1 MTTPLDVERK
11 TSGRGRGKPR
21 DNLGVTM
28 VIPETRRK
36 INMSADLVRFVD
48 SISRDKS
55 IEKELVFTDLEQAVA
70 SAVRKQ
76 FDQADEVLVHIDRL
90 TGEISATRNE
100 EPISVKSLGRIAAQT
115 AKQVMIQKI
124 REDERDSI
132 FEEFIDR
139 KGTVV
144 TGTVARFE
152 GGALLV
158 NLGRAEGFLPKTE
171 QIPGESHHP
180 GERIRCLILDVR
192 EAPHQ
197 VKIVLSRSHPD
208 LIRRLFELEV
218 PEVSERIIE
227 IKALAREAGYRTKI
241 AVSSI
246 DTKVDAVG
254 ACVGVRGSRI
264 KNIVVE
270 LGGEKIDIVRW
281 NESSQILIG
290 NALKPAEVMETALCF
305 ELGRATVVVE
315 EDQLSLAIGKRGQ
328 NVRLAAR
335 LTGWD
340 IDILTPTEYNRNLD
354 DIERELTALEG
365 VDNTTVDKFV
375 AMGLISLTDIEEVG
389 IDPLMEDL
397 GMEEE
402 LAKKIV
408 EKASEAGKR
417 IAAEREAEKAAK
429 EAAKQK
435 EADAAVAGEV
445 AAEASDGEAV
455 PPSEESSTS
464 SVETDETP
472 GEMAVTETPPA
483 GDTGEATS
491 DVVAAVESAI
501 PVEAVTP
508 DETSS
513 EDAAGSPVAP
523 EAESTPAAD
532 AGEPEAPTADE
543 ETDSGAAASS
553 QEEPKS

>member
-1 MTTPLDVERK
+1 
-11 TSGRGRGKPR
+11 
-21 DNLGVTM
+21 
-28 VIPETRRK
+28 
-36 INMSADLVRFVD
+36 MSADLVRFVD
-48 SISRDKS
+48 SISRDRS
-55 IEKELVFTDLEQAVA
+55 IEKELVFNDLEQAIA

-76 FDQADEVLVHIDRL
+76 HDQADEVEVHIDRL
-90 TGEISATRNE
+90 TGEISALRNS
-100 EPISVKSLGRIAAQT
+100 EPISVKALGRIAAQT

-132 FEEFIDR
+132 FEEFADR

-144 TGTVARFE
+144 TGTVLRFE
-152 GGALLV
+152 GGALII

-218 PEVSERIIE
+218 PEVAERIIE

-246 DTKVDAVG
+246 DSKVDAVG

-305 ELGRATVVVE
+305 ELARAVVVVE

-354 DIERELTALEG
+354 DLEKELTQIEG
-365 VDNTTVDKFV
+365 VDSTIIEKFV
-375 AMGLISLTDIEEVG
+375 AMGLISLMDIEEVG
-389 IDPLMEDL
+389 TAPLMEDL
-397 GMEEE
+397 DMSEE
-402 LAKKIV
+402 LAQQIV
-408 EKASEAGKR
+408 ARATEAAKR
-417 IAAEREAEKAAK
+417 ITAEREAEKAAK
-429 EAAKQK
+429 EAAQK
-435 EADAAVAGEV
+435 
-445 AAEASDGEAV
+445 AAEAQAAAMEA
-455 PPSEESSTS
+455 E
-464 SVETDETP
+464 
-472 GEMAVTETPPA
+472 GGA
-483 GDTGEATS
+483 
-491 DVVAAVESAI
+491 
-501 PVEAVTP
+501 
-508 DETSS
+508 
-513 EDAAGSPVAP
+513 AP
-523 EAESTPAAD
+523 EAEGVAAQ
-532 AGEPEAPTADE
+532 ETVPEAEGVAAQEAEGAGVTEMDGSDPGEGAPGSSPADVTVSAGVEDPMTPEQPSDAPEEESE
-543 ETDSGAAASS
+543 ETN
-553 QEEPKS
+553 K